1 MTATR
6 HIIGLGNWRWWAFMS
21 KWETTHG
28 AAAAHTY
35 MYVCVPANYDEI
47 WGNKIITSGF
57 KLLLLLA
64 HSTVCW
70 WCSWRKYRWITPKR
84 FLIFV
89 CELDGRG
96 VSPHPIF
103 HHHLSKRTRICSSQ
117 LRFCEVRA
125 PTLVNWL
132 SSNPESKFCP
142 KLQPYP
148 NLSPHSSCWGDFL
161 VHYAVNP
168 PSRKETHALYYQI
181 KLLPPL
187 MMMMNDA
194 TWNNSS
200 THHRLISSETPC
212 VRQEKSTETFCSS

>member
-57 KLLLLLA
+57 KLLLLLLA

-96 VSPHPIF
+96 VPPIPSSIIISPREQEYVHRNWDSVRF
-103 HHHLSKRTRICSSQ
+103 AHLHLSIGFLPTPSQNSVLNYNHTLICPLTLLVEEIFWCITLWTLLRGKKHTHSIIKSSFYLLWWWWWMMQ
-117 LRFCEVRA
+117 HGIIA
-125 PTLVNWL
+125 PHTI
-132 SSNPESKFCP
+132 
-142 KLQPYP
+142 
-148 NLSPHSSCWGDFL
+148 G
-161 VHYAVNP
+161 
-168 PSRKETHALYYQI
+168 
-181 KLLPPL
+181 
-187 MMMMNDA
+187 
-194 TWNNSS
+194 
-200 THHRLISSETPC
+200 
-212 VRQEKSTETFCSS
+212 